1 MKAFIITLFVFTG
14 FISHSVWADTDIN
27 EYETDLYYA
36 NGIGVELSKLQ
47 AERV

>member
-1 MKAFIITLFVFTG
+1 MKAFQLSLFFA
-14 FISHSVWADTDIN
+14 ISFLSFSVWADTDIN